1 MIEIVC
7 PSCGARYQVP
17 DESIGPDGRNVTCS
31 SCSHKWRAY
40 REAPAETAE
49 AAESPPAAA
58 EEAAAEEAAAEEAA
72 AAPPPSGREEQM
84 DTIRRMLDE
93 LKRTEESGPDPDA
106 ATAAARPSRPEQAA
120 RRRDDDDELADEDL
134 DADPLKAR
142 ITRLTKDG
150 RPGKE
155 AARMANYDAAKLRKK
170 HERRARQL
178 QRAKERKRRSGA
190 FVTGFTLVA
199 AVAATMVGL
208 YVLHPQIVASSP
220 QMGPAMNQYV
230 VTVDRYRVVLD
241 EATAGWQAWI
251 AEQIGRFGGGDEAAP
266 APAQN

>member
-17 DESIGPDGRNVTCS
+17 DESIGPGGRNVTCS

-40 REAPAETAE
+40 REVPGETVG
-49 AAESPPAAA
+49 AAEPHSG
-58 EEAAAEEAAAEEAA
+58 AAEEAA
-72 AAPPPSGREEQM
+72 AAPPPSGGREEQM
-84 DTIRRMLDE
+84 DTIRRMLEE
-93 LKRTEESGPDPDA
+93 LKRTEASGPDPEA
-106 ATAAARPSRPEQAA
+106 ASAAARPSRPEQAA
-120 RRRDDDDELADEDL
+120 RRRDEEELLDEDL

-142 ITRLTKDG
+142 ITRLTREG

-178 QRAKERKRRSGA
+178 QRAKERRRRSGA

-199 AVAATMVGL
+199 AVAATMASL

-220 QMGPAMNQYV
+220 EMGPAMNQYV
-230 VTVDRYRVVLD
+230 VTVDRYRLALD
-241 EATAGWQAWI
+241 EATAGWQEWI
-251 AEQIGRFGGGDEAAP
+251 AQQMARFGGGGEEGGP

>member
-17 DESIGPDGRNVTCS
+17 DESIGPEGRNVTCS
-31 SCSHKWRAY
+31 SCTHKWRAY
-40 REAPAETAE
+40 REAPGE
-49 AAESPPAAA
+49 AAESPRIATEEPAADDATA
-58 EEAAAEEAAAEEAA
+58 EEAVAASR
-72 AAPPPSGREEQM
+72 PSGREQQM
-84 DTIRRMLDE
+84 DTIRRMLEE

-106 ATAAARPSRPEQAA
+106 AAAVARPSRPAQTA
-120 RRRDDDDELADEDL
+120 RRRDEDDELADEDL
-134 DADPLKAR
+134 EADPLKAR
-142 ITRLTKDG
+142 ISRLTKEG

-155 AARMANYDAAKLRKK
+155 AARLANYDAAKLRKK

-178 QRAKERKRRSGA
+178 QRAKERRRRSGA
-190 FVTGFTLVA
+190 FLTGFTLVA

-208 YVLHPQIVASSP
+208 YVLQPQIVASSP

-251 AEQIGRFGGGDEAAP
+251 AEQVSRLGGSDEGAA